1 MRKWNFGLALV
12 LALSGCRMLGLK
24 DESAGE
30 LERNLQDSDIKV
42 RETRTLASLAEME
55 TALASFVKGERRIPD
70 SLDELV
76 PKYLAEIP
84 SVDIAVGGHNE
95 TNAVRYY
102 ASDLLRD
109 GQLDG
114 TKLKDTGR
122 WGYVHNERQVVVFVD
137 CTHPSS
143 RGKPWYREK
152 SSP

>member
-1 MRKWNFGLALV
+1 MRKWNIGLALL

-24 DESAGE
+24 DEGAGD
-30 LERNLQDSDIKV
+30 LERNLQDSDVKV

-55 TALASFVKGERRIPD
+55 TALASFVKGEQRIPD
-70 SLDELV
+70 RLDELI
-76 PKYLAEIP
+76 PKYIAEIP

-95 TNAVRYY
+95 TNSVRYY

-109 GQLDG
+109 GQIDG